1 MAACALV
8 HKVGIL
14 AIGIQIHAAPAAPA
28 PTVSGLVVR
37 GVLQHQFYLHEL
49 AGMHES
55 ICTGFLLPEML
66 PDCAA

>member
-1 MAACALV
+1 
-8 HKVGIL
+8 
-14 AIGIQIHAAPAAPA
+14 
-28 PTVSGLVVR
+28 LVVR